1 MNTASE
7 VLVIIVSSI
16 LAVFLIVLIVAL
28 VFVVKILKQVRR
40 LTERAENVAGSV
52 EDAASTFKRAASP
65 LAVIKLIGSIVGQ
78 AEKMRK
84 RKDK

>member
-1 MNTASE
+1 M
-7 VLVIIVSSI
+7 
-16 LAVFLIVLIVAL
+16 AVFLIVLIVAL

>member
-1 MNTASE
+1 
-7 VLVIIVSSI
+7 